1 MNEFT
6 ISIAVFL
13 AVYALIMSEKFN
25 RMVVSLFGAAI
36 LIGTK
41 IFTQREAL
49 KYVDS
54 DTIILLLSMMI
65 IVNIMKYTGIF
76 EYIAI
81 KIAKSSNN
89 SAIKIM
95 IMFSLFTAVSS
106 AFLDNVT
113 TILLVTPVTIVI
125 AKQLKVNP
133 VYFVIP
139 EVLLANI
146 GGTATLIG
154 DPPNIMIGSQVGLGF
169 MDFIYYLAPIILV
182 AITFVCI
189 LFLFMFKKHLQ
200 VDHSHFKEIMK
211 LNENLAIKDKKLL
224 MKSGI
229 IMLLTILGF
238 LIGHHIGLESS
249 EVAFLGATTLLFI
262 SKVDPEELVMDIEW
276 TTIFF
281 FVGLFILVG
290 GLEKTGVIDLLAKEL
305 LALSKDNLFMMTMFV
320 LWGAAIISAFLDNIP
335 FVATM
340 IPLIQTIGQ
349 NMNGVDITPIW
360 WALALGACLGGN
372 GTIIGASA
380 NVIAVGILEKQKHK
394 ISFLDFMKVGFP
406 IMILCI
412 ILSTIYLKIRFF

>member
-13 AVYALIMSEKFN
+13 TVYALIMSEKFN
-25 RMVVSLFGAAI
+25 RMIVSLFGAAI

-89 SAIKIM
+89 SAMRIM

-125 AKQLKVNP
+125 AKQLKINP

-169 MDFIYYLAPIILV
+169 MDFIYNLAPIILIV
-182 AITFVCI
+182 ITFISI
-189 LFLFMFKKHLQ
+189 LFLFLFKKHLQ
-200 VDHSHFKEIMK
+200 VNRNNFKEIMK

-229 IMLLTILGF
+229 IMLFTIFGF

-305 LALSKDNLFMMTMFV
+305 LALSKDNCHRFV
-320 LWGAAIISAFLDNIP
+320 
-335 FVATM
+335 VT
-340 IPLIQTIGQ
+340 
-349 NMNGVDITPIW
+349 
-360 WALALGACLGGN
+360 
-372 GTIIGASA
+372 
-380 NVIAVGILEKQKHK
+380 
-394 ISFLDFMKVGFP
+394 
-406 IMILCI
+406 
-412 ILSTIYLKIRFF
+412 

>member
-229 IMLLTILGF
+229 IMLFTILGF